1 MKKLTRDQFAELIK
15 KHPEGGIVFVHR
27 ESEVPE
33 VYPAMTT
40 PVGAVSI
47 INLDNNETFDWDFD
61 IDCFPE
67 TATFTVFTERKDFSD
82 PVERLTAALKI
93 LMDSNY
99 TLA

>member
-1 MKKLTRDQFAELIK
+1 MKKLTRDQFK
-15 KHPEGGIVFVHR
+15 KLLEKRPEGGIVFVHR

-47 INLDNNETFDWDFD
+47 VNLDNNNTFDWEFNIDDFS
-61 IDCFPE
+61 PL
-67 TATFTVFTERKDFSD
+67 ATFTVFTERKDFTD
-82 PVERLTAALKI
+82 PVERLTAALKV

-99 TLA
+99 TLI